1 MKTFGKFATLAL
13 AVAVISASAMAQAP
27 ATTLTNLIDG
37 SEELNSSGSWGG
49 YSSLTLIPGAGL
61 FGVTSTQTVLTIVF
75 TAGSTVDVGNM
86 ILYTSARGSSTITG
100 TKKVTLGG
108 ISNPSINLT
117 STSVCP
123 VQPVSTA
130 NPCYVKLDPIK
141 GSLVVTDDYTF
152 TIYFLNDSNN
162 ATMEGAGTG
171 PVQGSLSAWAVS
183 GDQTRIKKKG
193 TLPSGNAGEGPPFLM
208 YVTNE

>member
-13 AVAVISASAMAQAP
+13 AVAVVSASAMAQAP

-61 FGVTSTQTVLTIVF
+61 FGVKSTQTVLTIVF
-75 TAGSTVDVGNM
+75 TGGSTVDVGNM
-86 ILYTSARGSSTITG
+86 ILYTSARSSSTITG

-108 ISNPSINLT
+108 ISNPSIDLT

-130 NPCYVKLDPIK
+130 NPCYVKLDPVK

-152 TIYFLNDSNN
+152 GIYFPNDSNN
-162 ATMEGAGTG
+162 ATMEGAGAG

-193 TLPSGNAGEGPPFLM
+193 TLPPGNDGQGPTFLM